1 MRPRVRRARR
11 DRRAEQHDD
20 RRVAQREPEAYQSR
34 RPLRSGELAGHV
46 VDGGDVV
53 AVDTVSQPEA
63 EREQAGAHERR
74 VRTAERE
81 QHQEQDTER
90 QRDAEQCSSRDG
102 VVLRRAQRGELLVIT
117 RVDDRR
123 RRVCILSSRRL
134 RRRALRSC
142 GASLRVLRTPR
153 IVLRLISRASSA
165 A

>member
-1 MRPRVRRARR
+1 MRSPCCDGICFTPSPRR
-11 DRRAEQHDD
+11 
-20 RRVAQREPEAYQSR
+20 
-34 RPLRSGELAGHV
+34 GELAGHV

-63 EREQAGAHERR
+63 EREQAGAHERWIS
-74 VRTAERE
+74 TTERE

-90 QRDAEQCSSRDG
+90 QRDAEQCSSRNG
-102 VVLRRAQRGELLVIT
+102 VVLRRAQRRELLVIP

-123 RRVCILSSRRL
+123 WRVCILSSRRL
-134 RRRALRSC
+134 RRRALRGC

-153 IVLRLISRASSA
+153 IVLRLSSRASSA